1 MKRHPFRWD
10 GLIFGLVFLAVLS
23 TWLRTLGLF
32 DPDQFAYVAAGGL
45 IAVGVA
51 GILAS
56 IVKPR
61 VAGPSDVPRSPE
73 PQRPSSSSH

>member
-1 MKRHPFRWD
+1 MTRHPFRWD
-10 GLIFGLVFLAVLS
+10 GLIFGLVFLTVLC

-32 DPDQFAYVAAGGL
+32 DPNQFAYLAAGGL

-61 VAGPSDVPRSPE
+61 GNAKPDAAE
-73 PQRPSSSSH
+73 DA